1 VQDTSYDGSSRFHT
15 LPGLTPGT
23 IYRISVRSSNAEG
36 YSVFSEYLEKAATSL
51 PDAPATVTKSIELST
66 ESSIYIQWNKVA
78 D

>member
-1 VQDTSYDGSSRFHT
+1 MDTSYDGTSRFHT
-15 LPGLTPGT
+15 ISGLTPGN

-36 YSVFSEYLEKAATSL
+36 YSIFSEYLEKGATSL
-51 PDAPATVTKSIELST
+51 PDAPTTVTKNIELST